1 MAAPTQVKT
10 ITVDNGIDVFYRE
23 AVPAS
28 SQDHSALPV
37 VLLLHGRPASSFQY
51 RNLIPRLAHK
61 YRVIAPD
68 LPAFGFTVVPEACK
82 YEYTFA
88 SITTTV
94 ISFLDALEIAKFAV
108 YVFDYGAPVAFR
120 LALQRP
126 EAITALISQNGNA
139 YDEGLGSAFWA
150 PLEEVWA
157 DPTPEKVKALER
169 LLTLEATK
177 RLYVT
182 GAPDPSVI
190 PPETYYLDYYLMTRP
205 GIVNIILGYFLD
217 YKTNVDLYPE
227 FQKYFRTYRPPTLAV
242 WGKNDPAFIPAGAEA
257 FKRDIPDVIVKFVDA
272 GHFALETALDE
283 ISGEVLAFL
292 AQVGI

>member
-1 MAAPTQVKT
+1 MMPRGLSKVTKRNICNPLRFYLVSSTAMAAPTQVKT

-68 LPAFGFTVVPEACK
+68 LPAFGFTVVPEARK

-120 LALQRP
+120 FVALM
-126 EAITALISQNGNA
+126 
-139 YDEGLGSAFWA
+139 
-150 PLEEVWA
+150 
-157 DPTPEKVKALER
+157 
-169 LLTLEATK
+169 
-177 RLYVT
+177 YV
-182 GAPDPSVI
+182 
-190 PPETYYLDYYLMTRP
+190 R
-205 GIVNIILGYFLD
+205 
-217 YKTNVDLYPE
+217 
-227 FQKYFRTYRPPTLAV
+227 R
-242 WGKNDPAFIPAGAEA
+242 
-257 FKRDIPDVIVKFVDA
+257 
-272 GHFALETALDE
+272 
-283 ISGEVLAFL
+283 
-292 AQVGI
+292 